1 MKDIEII
8 VILLI
13 IFYFLMRNSKKEQ
26 FGHIIWNCKGNK
38 EEKKKCMM
46 FHQNV
51 NCSESETNAGNCPQ
65 EKIHDEYKKNQT
77 NPNYQHTKETIS
89 KSIMFRNKQ
98 ATSNQQTDK
107 TTSQNAQV
115 NQQTD
120 NTSSQETINLK
131 QHENTTLS
139 ELCTKLG
146 M

>member
-13 IFYFLMRNSKKEQ
+13 IFYFLMRKSKKEH
-26 FGHIIWNCKGNK
+26 FGHNIWNCKGNND
-38 EEKKKCMM
+38 CMM
-46 FHQNV
+46 FHQEK
-51 NCSESETNAGNCPQ
+51 CSDSEMNAGNCTHKQ
-65 EKIHDEYKKNQT
+65 EHDKYLNNET
-77 NPNYQHTKETIS
+77 NPNFQYTSKNIS
-89 KSIMFRNKQ
+89 NSIMFGNQQ
-98 ATSNQQTDK
+98 ATS
-107 TTSQNAQV
+107 